1 MKLTEALPRLEKVWT
16 AVTVEEMAR
25 WRWIASASRRRFV
38 PVFGPRARNGRRWP
52 AAGLE
57 EEREDL
63 LFGGSSAR
71 FPWQAF
77 SWNIGDA
84 HGAAARS
91 EMHRIIGNGEAT
103 DGGALDTE
111 DADELDARCSIHAKG
126 EKIKGIIRHGLYITF
141 SGLYCGE
148 AHQRR
153 FMTNQTS
160 SDERKKWMFLEISR
174 SS

>member
-1 MKLTEALPRLEKVWT
+1 MDSVGFTATVRSGLRAAKERRGMDQRSPKDASYARNCAEAN
-16 AVTVEEMAR
+16 
-25 WRWIASASRRRFV
+25 
-38 PVFGPRARNGRRWP
+38 PRARNGRRWP

-111 DADELDARCSIHAKG
+111 DADELDGRCYLDGRWGMGKNVDSMVSLTRWFA
-126 EKIKGIIRHGLYITF
+126 E
-141 SGLYCGE
+141 
-148 AHQRR
+148 
-153 FMTNQTS
+153 
-160 SDERKKWMFLEISR
+160 DWMINGSKLMYPR
-174 SS
+174 CM